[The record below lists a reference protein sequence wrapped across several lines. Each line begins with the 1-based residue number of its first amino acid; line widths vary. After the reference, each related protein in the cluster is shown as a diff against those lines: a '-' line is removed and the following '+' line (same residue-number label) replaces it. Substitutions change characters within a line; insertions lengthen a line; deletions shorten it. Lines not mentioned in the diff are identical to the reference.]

1 MQKEMVKRLFFR
13 DFFDF
18 CGNEPQNEAFRIS
31 WRSRIFRLGIVFAG
45 GLAYAAALPPLN
57 LSVLGMFTLVPLLC
71 YACQENWKHAM
82 LGGFVWCM
90 GWALPAY
97 WFLREIEVF
106 VPFIVAVVESLWI
119 MLYAVLVSLLWK
131 YTMFPQ
137 KVNADGWIARRTFL
151 AEGGS
156 VGRMFLFALGS
167 AALFTLNEWSRSRIF
182 PWNGLEI
189 TQWRN
194 TPLIQLAAV
203 TGSYGVAFLVAFF
216 NTSAFCTVVT
226 RFKGGGRIVLLSA
239 MGAWALCV
247 VGGYIWSVGEV
258 MRPNWFPVLIQ
269 GDLTQ
274 RRIPKPGQA
283 EEAIGIY
290 ASLTEQALKKYPD
303 GDVIIWPESAVPLL
317 YRSSYHLSQIYR
329 SEVIRL
335 ARNGKIPLL
344 IGAIDFD
351 DSAVGEP
358 GITNSALL
366 IGTDGRIRRKYDKI
380 HRVPWGE
387 YIPGRQFLPQALI
400 EAIDMGRDLVP
411 GTDFTPIDMGK
422 NVRAGTAICFEGVF
436 GYVTRNFAL
445 HGANVLVVISNDAW
459 YPRSSEPEQHLA
471 NAVMRAV
478 ETGLPMVRCGN
489 NGGSLVVTPNGR
501 ITQVLEVP
509 GAEKRL
515 ELRRGRGFRQVAVRV
530 IEQPRKTV
538 YVRFGE
544 WFIGV
549 LGIVALA
556 WVLFGISEF
565 RKNRLSLLKK
575 AEV

>member
-1 MQKEMVKRLFFR
+1 M
-13 DFFDF
+13 
-18 CGNEPQNEAFRIS
+18 
-31 WRSRIFRLGIVFAG
+31 FRLGIVFAG

-97 WFLREIEVF
+97 WFLREIEF
-106 VPFIVAVVESLWI
+106 LIPFGIAVVQSLWI
-119 MLYAVLVSLLWK
+119 MVYAILVSLLWQ

-137 KVNADGWIARRTFL
+137 RVNAEGWIARRAFL
-151 AEGGS
+151 AAGGS
-156 VGRMFLFALGS
+156 VGRIFLFALGS

-182 PWNGLEI
+182 PWNGLDV
-189 TQWRN
+189 TQWQN
-194 TPLIQLAAV
+194 IALIQLAAV

-216 NTSAFCTVVT
+216 NTAAFCSVAT

-239 MGAWALCV
+239 MGAWALCMLC
-247 VGGYIWSVGEV
+247 GHIWSVGDIV
-258 MRPNWFPVLIQ
+258 RPNWFPVLIQ

-274 RRIPKPGQA
+274 RRHPLPGQA
-283 EEAIGIY
+283 EEAISVY
-290 ASLTEQALKKYPD
+290 ASLTQKALKAYP
-303 GDVIIWPESAVPLL
+303 GADVIIWPESAVPLL
-317 YRSSYHLSQIYR
+317 YRSSYHLSQLYR
-329 SEVIRL
+329 SEVKRL
-335 ARNGKIPLL
+335 VREGGKPLL
-344 IGAIDFD
+344 IGAVDFD
-351 DSAVGEP
+351 DSISSQP
-358 GITNSALL
+358 GMTNSALL
-366 IGTDGRIRRKYDKI
+366 IGTDGKIHRKYDKT
-380 HRVPWGE
+380 HCVPWGE
-387 YIPGRQFLPQALI
+387 YIPGRKFLPQFLI
-400 EAIDMGRDLVP
+400 EAIDLGRDLVP
-411 GTDFTPIDMGK
+411 GTDFTPIDVGK
-422 NVRAGTAICFEGVF
+422 NIYAGTAICFEGIF

-445 HGANVLVVISNDAW
+445 LGANVLVVISNDAW
-459 YPRSSEPEQHLA
+459 YPESSEPEQHLA

-489 NGGSLVVTPNGR
+489 NGGSLVVSPNGR
-501 ITQVLEVP
+501 IGQVLEVP
-509 GAEKRL
+509 GKEKRL
-515 ELRRGRGFRQVAVRV
+515 EIRRGRGFRQVAVRV
-530 IEQPRKTV
+530 IEQPRKTI

-549 LGIVALA
+549 LGIVAFA